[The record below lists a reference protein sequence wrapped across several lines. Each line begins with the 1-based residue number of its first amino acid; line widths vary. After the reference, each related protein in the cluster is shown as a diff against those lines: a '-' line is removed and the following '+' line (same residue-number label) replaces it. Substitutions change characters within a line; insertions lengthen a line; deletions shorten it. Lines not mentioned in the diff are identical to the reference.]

1 MCKAA
6 GPTTPLAGLA
16 SPSHSDIPRAQCTTF
31 LHFRFFFCPQ
41 NWIFEYI
48 SLLIDT
54 IFSNFLL
61 QLRIISQLISFFFN
75 SIITMVGG
83 RILILNVSVENI
95 KKCQLSNRMSY
106 KNFSIKLTSFFI
118 IITNFIL
125 IFTMVPIKVVLLMI
139 SCKNNIVLIII
150 NHLNKLRNLLQLLCW
165 INNKIVII
173 VDSCKN

>member
-1 MCKAA
+1 MNYQSIDK
-6 GPTTPLAGLA
+6 
-16 SPSHSDIPRAQCTTF
+16 
-31 LHFRFFFCPQ
+31 FF
-41 NWIFEYI
+41 
-48 SLLIDT
+48 
-54 IFSNFLL
+54 
-61 QLRIISQLISFFFN
+61 FFFN
-75 SIITMVGG
+75 FIITMVGG

-150 NHLNKLRNLLQLLCW
+150 NHLNKL
-165 INNKIVII
+165 
-173 VDSCKN
+173 